1 MTHDDLTGI
10 ALRWLKRPDS
20 AKGPGCQLALAE
32 VGGLFGGERCDAFGY
47 RWGSNGGSIVVEA
60 KVSRSDFLADAKK
73 PHRNGEVLGMGDFRY
88 YICPEGLIRIDD
100 LPERW
105 GLLWVTKRGH
115 VKVVAGHV
123 CCHLATVGLVNG
135 ELRKGCY
142 FNRHLSAFWRHEANR
157 EMELGMMA
165 HLLERLGDPE
175 ALNVRHKELY
185 SANMKLRDRLA
196 EHQRGKVRRNL
207 EEFNM
212 RYELERYR
220 ELYGALPEQTDQPR
234 RPARQRGLVG

>member
-47 RWGSNGGSIVVEA
+47 RWGAGGGSIVVEA
-60 KVSRSDFLADAKK
+60 KVIRSDFLADAKK
-73 PHRNGEVLGMGDFRY
+73 PHRNGEVLGMGDYRY
-88 YICPEGLIRIDD
+88 YICPEGLIKIND
-100 LPERW
+100 LPDRW

-123 CCHLATVGLVNG
+123 CCFIGNSWG
-135 ELRKGCY
+135 G
-142 FNRHLSAFWRHEANR
+142 NRPLSNFWRHEANR
-157 EMELGMMA
+157 EMELGMLA

-185 SANMKLRDRLA
+185 SANMRLRDRLA
-196 EHQRGKVRRNL
+196 ESERGKVRRNL
-207 EEFNM
+207 DALSN
-212 RYELERYR
+212 RIELDRYR
-220 ELYGALPEQTDQPR
+220 ELYGELPELPSARPR
-234 RPARQRGLVG
+234 NRGLTI